1 MKIVFSD
8 SRVRNRHGFTLMET
22 VIAIGVVAVLLTT
35 FLAVFGPASA
45 GIRRALSAQE
55 AGRLTNS
62 LERELSSLRE
72 GPDEAYQNAFHKA
85 FDWIQDSGKSEKAVF
100 LYNYRADP
108 KRIREDASLE
118 PYGLAD
124 GGQSGRDFILQPAV
138 RRKGDADADLRE
150 DLDRVEGRVYLVK
163 MTQMI
168 YDGAQDPV
176 LVPGTHAQIKNMHS
190 HDPID
195 DVEDYPGAVIA
206 YTADFYALK
215 SNRFDYIENLDLIDD
230 NEDGDPDLLGK
241 PLFSRN
247 LGVRR

>member
-1 MKIVFSD
+1 MNMVLSQ
-8 SRVRNRHGFTLMET
+8 SRPGNRHGFTLMET

-45 GIRRALSAQE
+45 GIRKALSAQE

-72 GPDEAYQNAFHKA
+72 GPDGAYENAFHKA
-85 FDWIQDSGKSEKAVF
+85 FEWIRDSGKEDKAVF
-100 LYNYRADP
+100 LYNYRGDP
-108 KRIREDASLE
+108 QQIREDASLE
-118 PYGLAD
+118 PFALAN
-124 GGQSGRDFILQPAV
+124 GQSGRDFILQPAV
-138 RRKGDADADLRE
+138 RRFGDADQDFRE
-150 DLDRVEGRVYLVK
+150 DLERIEGRVYLVK

-168 YDGAQDPV
+168 YDDAQDPV
-176 LVPGTHAQIKNMHS
+176 LVPGTHGQIKNMHS
-190 HDPID
+190 HEPID
-195 DVEDYPGAVIA
+195 NVVDYPGAVIA

-215 SNRFDYIENLDLIDD
+215 SNKFDYIERLDLIDD
-230 NEDGDPDLLGK
+230 NGDGDPDLLGK